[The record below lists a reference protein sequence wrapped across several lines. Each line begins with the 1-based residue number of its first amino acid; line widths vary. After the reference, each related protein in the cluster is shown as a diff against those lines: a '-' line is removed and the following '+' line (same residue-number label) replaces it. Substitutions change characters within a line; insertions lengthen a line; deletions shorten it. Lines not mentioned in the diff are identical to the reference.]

1 MRGLSF
7 LSARRAVSQPAAAI
21 NNTQNKAL
29 SPTSCR
35 TSPASP
41 GPRISLRSLSYR
53 KRVRKP
59 PRTSGEALI
68 RGGKLKTSGRPRTE
82 LQVTDTFSHNLYS
95 NLGASGAVIR
105 ISKVS

>member
-7 LSARRAVSQPAAAI
+7 LSARHAVSLPAAAI

-29 SPTSCR
+29 SPISCR

-41 GPRISLRSLSYR
+41 DPRISLSSLSCR

-59 PRTSGEALI
+59 PRNGGEALI
-68 RGGKLKTSGRPRTE
+68 WGYKLKTSGRPRTE

>member
-7 LSARRAVSQPAAAI
+7 LSAPRAASLLAAAV
-21 NNTQNKAL
+21 NNTQHKAL
-29 SPTSCR
+29 SPISCR

-41 GPRISLRSLSYR
+41 DPRISLSSLSCR

-59 PRTSGEALI
+59 PRTGGEALMW
-68 RGGKLKTSGRPRTE
+68 GDKLKTSGRPRTE

-95 NLGASGAVIR
+95 NLSASGAVIR